1 MKLNKR
7 IAAAAIAG
15 CLTAGSVQ
23 FVMPVASFAAISSDY
38 DSNDVVWYYD
48 ASLFCGAGETEPN
61 EKFIKAIQSA
71 TNVKDYTE
79 ITFGNLERITTLNL
93 SGMGLE
99 SIPGVIQYMPRMRT
113 LDLSNNKLRSN
124 SIGTLDLSLDIA
136 LTSIN
141 LSSNYLTSVPAWF
154 SALNISTKNISN
166 NLLNTTNQ
174 RHLMATPD
182 TYYFGVGDSLT
193 ELDINAFKDKVLS
206 TVTLSDKSLLPEYFY
221 DPALPTYNVPES
233 EKYNTNYLRNE
244 NIEFDIDFSQFVT
257 NGVVSK
263 AGNVTGTISLA
274 IYGSN
279 ISNNTNIKTTVKV
292 YFLDGNDPTT
302 VKFRLETLISECEKL
317 TKDTYT
323 ENSWTVFSNQLKT
336 AKAVLDY
343 SNNDSTM
350 LQNAYD
356 SLTEAKKNLVDG
368 VNSGTKKILT
378 DLLTIAK
385 TYKEEEYTVESW
397 KALSDATDLLTE
409 ASTNTSTS
417 LEDANKAIKAF
428 QDAQNGLVPTKQS
441 VPGMITKAQFEAVYG
456 ENKSVTASGATRD
469 GYRYSWKFV
478 GTDVAKP
485 ADFDAEV
492 LYSSDHEEQIRFEV
506 GSASDYQLISFKQAG
521 AFPGIGELTLD
532 VSKVY
537 KNGDYR
543 LYKWNTITKK
553 SEFIREVTVENGT
566 VTTSFSEGGDYFI
579 SSVLQNFQMISSNFV
594 INNDKRTIAA
604 GFKKKYTVADFR
616 DNIENGDYI
625 KITNSDGTAASENQY
640 IATGMKAAAPN
651 SDVYYSLIVSG
662 DVDGDG
668 NCTALDAVNILK
680 AVIGETTLDTYEQKA
695 AADVNGDGWVRADD
709 AVVIL
714 KYIVGI
720 D

>member
-7 IAAAAIAG
+7 IAAAVLSG
-15 CLTAGSVQ
+15 CLTVGAVQ
-23 FVMPVASFAAISSDY
+23 GAMPLTSFAAITDY
-38 DSNDVVWYYD
+38 DSNDYVWYYD
-48 ASLFCGAGETEPN
+48 SSLFCGTGETVPN

-79 ITFGNLERITTLNL
+79 ITFGNLERITSLNL

-99 SIPGVIQYMPRMRT
+99 SIPGIVQYMPRLHT
-113 LDLSNNKLRSN
+113 LDLSNNKLRS
-124 SIGTLDLSLDIA
+124 STIGTLDLSKDIA
-136 LTSIN
+136 LTSVD
-141 LSSNYLTSVPAWF
+141 LSNNYLTSVPAWF
-154 SALNISTKNISN
+154 SALNITTKKINN
-166 NLLNTTNQ
+166 NLLNSTNQ
-174 RHLMATPD
+174 RKLVVTPD
-182 TYYFGVGDSLT
+182 TYYFGVGDTLSD
-193 ELDINAFKDKVLS
+193 LDINAFKDKVLS

-221 DPALPTYNVPES
+221 DPDLPTYNIPDS
-233 EKYNTNYLRNE
+233 EKNNSAYLKNE
-244 NIEFDIDFSQFVT
+244 NIEFDIDFSSNVT

-263 AGNVTGTISLA
+263 AGKITGTISLG
-274 IYGSN
+274 IYGTGTSSN
-279 ISNNTNIKTTVKV
+279 PNIRTTVTV
-292 YFLDGNDPTT
+292 YFLDGSDPTT

-317 TKDTYT
+317 TKDSYT
-323 ENSWTVFSNQLKT
+323 STSWTVFSNQLST
-336 AKAVLDY
+336 AKAILSY
-343 SNNDSTM
+343 SNTDSDM

-356 SLTEAKKNLVDG
+356 SLTEAKKNLVSG
-368 VNSGTKKILT
+368 VNANTKKILS

-385 TYKEEEYTVESW
+385 TYKEEDYTAESW
-397 KALSDATDLLTE
+397 KPLAEAATLLSDASSD
-409 ASTNTSTS
+409 ASTS
-417 LEDANKAIKAF
+417 LDDANKAIKAF
-428 QDAQNGLVPTKQS
+428 QDAQNGLVATKQS
-441 VPGMITKAQFEAVYG
+441 TPDKITKAEFESIYG
-456 ENKSVTASGATRD
+456 ENKYVTARGATRD
-469 GYRYSWKFV
+469 GSKYSWKFI
-478 GTDVAKP
+478 GTDVSKP
-485 ADFDAEV
+485 ADFDPEV
-492 LYSSDHEEQIRFEV
+492 LYTSSVEEQIRFEV
-506 GSASDYQLISFKQAG
+506 GSASDYQIISFKQTG

-537 KNGDYR
+537 KNGVYR
-543 LYKWNTITKK
+543 LYKWNTATKK
-553 SEFIREVTVENGT
+553 SEFIREVTVENGS

-616 DNIENGDYI
+616 DNIENGEFI
-625 KITNSDGTAASENQY
+625 KITNADGTAASETQY

-651 SDVYYSLIVSG
+651 SDVSYSLIVSG

-668 NCTALDAVNILK
+668 NCTALDAVTILK
-680 AVIGETTLDTYEQKA
+680 AVIGETTLENYEQKA